1 MSLMYPSVD
10 ELLNKVDSRYKL
22 IALASKRAKE
32 LEELPRLKDELLK
45 LKREEKPTDRD
56 KKQIQEI
63 AAQLETLVGPTLDNY
78 KSVKPIGRALEEI
91 NAGNV
96 QIDPVNKD
104 KSED

>member
-22 IALASKRAKE
+22 ISLASKRATE
-32 LEELPRLKDELLK
+32 LEELPRLKEELLK
-45 LKREEKPTDRD
+45 LKRQEKPTDRD
-56 KKQIQEI
+56 KKSMQEI
-63 AAQLETLVGPTLDNY
+63 AARLETLVGPTLDSY

-96 QIDPVNKD
+96 RIDPVNKD
-104 KSED
+104 ESGD

>member
-10 ELLNKVDSRYKL
+10 ELLEKVDSRYKL

-32 LEELPRLKDELLK
+32 LEELPRLKEELLK

-56 KKQIQEI
+56 KKMMQDIS
-63 AAQLETLVGPTLDNY
+63 AKLDTMVGPTLDSY

-91 NAGNV
+91 NQGNV
-96 QIDPVNKD
+96 RIDPVNKD
-104 KSED
+104 ESGD

>member
-1 MSLMYPSVD
+1 
-10 ELLNKVDSRYKL
+10 
-22 IALASKRAKE
+22 
-32 LEELPRLKDELLK
+32 
-45 LKREEKPTDRD
+45 
-56 KKQIQEI
+56 IQEI